1 MMQGDVFHWKP
12 MSWLFYVVIS
22 CFIMLYPHI
31 STVSSLVCDLFKRWE
46 LSKADAM
53 PAAETSC
60 PEAADPAPDAK
71 PDDAAWA
78 ATVSS
83 SGLEGV
89 ALAECL
95 KFRGWGVAGHFVVL
109 NACFS
114 MLYLL
119 FTVGGWLSRRAK
131 FSIVPFLSGLHIMN
145 LPHVPLPLGPK
156 AFDLDI
162 SISYLNG
169 SAD

>member
-71 PDDAAWA
+71 PGDAAWA
-78 ATVSS
+78 ATLSCCKVLQGSLPDRS
-83 SGLEGV
+83 HTTMFFVCHFVE
-89 ALAECL
+89 
-95 KFRGWGVAGHFVVL
+95 FRGRW
-109 NACFS
+109 
-114 MLYLL
+114 
-119 FTVGGWLSRRAK
+119 SR
-131 FSIVPFLSGLHIMN
+131 V
-145 LPHVPLPLGPK
+145 
-156 AFDLDI
+156 
-162 SISYLNG
+162 
-169 SAD
+169 